1 VANVFLNDRSSH
13 GRNGAWHRWVLI
25 KTDSRLMKEIILF
38 FVLIWSDDGYYSAES
53 PLKFEEEETC
63 LAFAKDQEKS
73 IRRSFQAFG
82 MPVSFIFS
90 QCGTEQDLKVIKT
103 LFPEGEKT

>member
-1 VANVFLNDRSSH
+1 MRSC
-13 GRNGAWHRWVLI
+13 
-25 KTDSRLMKEIILF
+25 ILF
-38 FVLIWSDDGYYSAES
+38 FVLIWSDGGYFSVES
-53 PLKFEEEETC
+53 PLKFEDEETC

-103 LFPEGEKT
+103 LFPEDEKT

>member
-1 VANVFLNDRSSH
+1 MTDRHTGVTGH
-13 GRNGAWHRWVLI
+13 G
-25 KTDSRLMKEIILF
+25 SRLMKEIILF

-63 LAFAKDQEKS
+63 LAFTKAQEKS

-103 LFPEGEKT
+103 LFPEDEKT

>member
-1 VANVFLNDRSSH
+1 
-13 GRNGAWHRWVLI
+13 
-25 KTDSRLMKEIILF
+25 MKEIILF
-38 FVLIWSDDGYYSAES
+38 FVLIWSDGAYYSGAS
-53 PLKFEEEETC
+53 PLIEDEETC
-63 LAFAKDQEKS
+63 LALAKDQEKS

-103 LFPEGEKT
+103 LFPEDEKT